1 MAATERIAMTMREL
15 DRFKVIQ
22 DVADGKLKPW
32 RAAGGL
38 ALTTRQIRWHV
49 TRLRKH
55 GPAALVSSHRSRP
68 GNCRLDARVADRAIT
83 ILRDRYADFGPT
95 LELAAIKRPIFR
107 ELVANESRA
116 FQSNIWAD
124 LLYGV

>member
-15 DRFKVIQ
+15 DRFTVIQ

-38 ALTTRQIRWHV
+38 VTTWQIRWHV
-49 TRLRKH
+49 ARLRKH
-55 GPAALVSSHRSRP
+55 GPAGLVSGHRSRP

-83 ILRDRYADFGPT
+83 IIRDRYADFGPT

-116 FQSNIWAD
+116 FQSKIWAD